1 MSEHGEIDDP
11 GRDPAGLNPPRN
23 LFGGTGT
30 DTGQG
35 EAKGAGNVAVAKDFM
50 RYLIQPQVV
59 NGYLKD
65 GLGRWLPAMP
75 ELAKTDPFW
84 LAGNDK
90 HREAY
95 TREGVL
101 GPTVPSYTCYNPGY
115 AEVEAAQLWG
125 MAHADVIREGK
136 TPQAAADKALKRIGE
151 ILAKYPVGQA

>member
-1 MSEHGEIDDP
+1 M
-11 GRDPAGLNPPRN
+11 
-23 LFGGTGT
+23 
-30 DTGQG
+30 
-35 EAKGAGNVAVAKDFM
+35 K
-50 RYLIQPQVV
+50 YLIQPQVT
-59 NGYLKD
+59 NEYLKG

-84 LAGNDK
+84 LEGKDP

-101 GPTVPSYTCYNPGY
+101 GPTVPAYSSFNPGY

-125 MAHADVIREGK
+125 IAHADVIREGM